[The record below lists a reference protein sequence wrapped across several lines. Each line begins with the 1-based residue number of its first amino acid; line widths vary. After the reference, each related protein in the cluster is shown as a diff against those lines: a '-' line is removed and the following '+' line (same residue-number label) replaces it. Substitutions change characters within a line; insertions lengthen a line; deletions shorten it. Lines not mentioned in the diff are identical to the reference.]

1 MNPWTDLGLVDL
13 GDTLLDR
20 QIVGEDGTVVGK
32 VDDLELRAENGT
44 YVVDALLVGPEAL
57 ADRLGGPIGT
67 LLHHIGHGF
76 RAQAPQRIPLNAI
89 RRIEPTIVVTT
100 AVARATDSPSEDW
113 LRRRV
118 IGRIPGAG
126 RASR

>member
-1 MNPWTDLGLVDL
+1 MNPWTDLGRIDL
-13 GDTLLDR
+13 GDALLDR

-32 VDDLELRAENGT
+32 VDDLELRAEDGR

-57 ADRLGGPIGT
+57 ADRLGGPIGR
-67 LLHHIGHGF
+67 LLHHIGRGF
-76 RAQAPQRIPLNAI
+76 RARAPQRIPMNAI

-100 AVARATDSPSEDW
+100 AIAHATGSPSEDW